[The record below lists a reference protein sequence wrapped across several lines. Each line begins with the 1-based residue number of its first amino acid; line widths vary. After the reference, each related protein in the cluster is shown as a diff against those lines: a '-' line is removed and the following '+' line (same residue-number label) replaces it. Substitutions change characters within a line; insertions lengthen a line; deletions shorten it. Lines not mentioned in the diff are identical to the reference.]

1 MKSSEQD
8 VKRLLQHPDL
18 WRADQLPEGVE
29 TLSSGFPELDAHLPG
44 HGWPRSGLSE
54 FMLET
59 AGIGELQLLVPL
71 LQTLS
76 RQERWLAWVNPPF
89 IPYAPALSAA
99 GIDINKI
106 LLIHPRSHKDALWA
120 LERASKSGSSSVVF
134 AWLDEKQLTVSDTR
148 RLQLAAKQG
157 ETLICL
163 FRPEQ
168 AVQMNSM
175 AELRLKM
182 TPVPASGQVAEIE
195 VAICKRRGGWPVSGL
210 RIKLNETCGATEI
223 REQLSLWRHWRTR
236 VCTRVEPVVADELT
250 VTPIQPLHD
259 GADSRISH

>member
-1 MKSSEQD
+1 MKNSDQD
-8 VKRLLQHPDL
+8 VKRLLQHPGL
-18 WRADQLPEGVE
+18 WRADQLPEAAE

-44 HGWPRSGLSE
+44 HGWPQSGLSE

-59 AGIGELQLLVPL
+59 AGIGELRLLVPL

-134 AWLDEKQLTVSDTR
+134 AWLDEKQLTVNDTR

-157 ETLICL
+157 GTLTCL

-168 AVQMNSM
+168 AARMHSM

-182 TPVPASGQVAEIE
+182 KPVPATGEIAVE
-195 VAICKRRGGWPVSGL
+195 ICKRRGGWPVAGL
-210 RIKLNETCGATEI
+210 QIKVDELRRPAEI
-223 REQLSLWRHWRTR
+223 REQLCLWRHWHTR
-236 VCTRVEPVVADELT
+236 AYTRVEPEPAAELALP
-250 VTPIQPLHD
+250 PIQPAHD
-259 GADSRISH
+259 GADSRVTH